1 MGVFRGWSK
10 LVDEAELSET
20 EPVQFRLPLPSRRG
34 DVLARLGVG
43 VPRHFLQAL
52 PVPKKGRIWPRQ
64 SEG

>member
-34 DVLARLGVG
+34 DVLAGMGPWVG
-43 VPRHFLQAL
+43 EFPSRYTLRTWIISVP
-52 PVPKKGRIWPRQ
+52 PVI
-64 SEG
+64 